1 MTAQIGL
8 IGLGVMGQNLA
19 MNIAEKG
26 FEISVYNR
34 SPDKVDQTDKL
45 AKDQK
50 LDKNLK
56 GYKDLKLFIA
66 SIKKPRPIIM
76 LILAGA
82 PVDQTIASLV
92 PLLDEGDIIIDG
104 GNEWYPNTE
113 RRGASLVEKKL
124 LYMGMGVSGGEEG
137 ARHGPSL
144 MPGGPKEGYDRM
156 APILK
161 KIAAQVNDGPCVT
174 YIGPGGAGNYVKMIH
189 NGIEY
194 GDMQLIAEAY
204 DVLKNLGG
212 LTNQE
217 LAETFDAYNK
227 SELQSFLIEITAQI
241 FKKKDE
247 DKTSFVVDKV
257 LDKTGMK
264 GTGKWTVQEA
274 AEQAVPA
281 GTIAASLDARYLSG
295 LLDQRLVASKILKGP
310 VPSGGID
317 KKQLVDDVRQ
327 ALYAAKVCSYA
338 QGMNIIKEAG
348 TAHKW
353 GLDLGAISR
362 IWKGGCII
370 RAVFLD
376 RIKAAY
382 DRNPNLPNLLI
393 DTEFAKE
400 LAERQGAL
408 RRVVMLGIQHG
419 IGMPSF
425 SASVA
430 YYDSYRRARL
440 PANLTQAQ
448 RDFFGAHTYE
458 RTDKS
463 GHFHTEWAKAEFY
476 DAL

>member
-1 MTAQIGL
+1 
-8 IGLGVMGQNLA
+8 V
-19 MNIAEKG
+19 E
-26 FEISVYNR
+26 
-34 SPDKVDQTDKL
+34 QTEKL

-50 LDKNLK
+50 LDNKLK
-56 GYKDLKLFIA
+56 GYKDLKQFVQSIA
-66 SIKKPRPIIM
+66 KPRPIIM
-76 LILAGA
+76 LILAGN
-82 PVDQTIASLV
+82 PVDQTIASLT
-92 PLLDEGDIIIDG
+92 PLLDVGDIIIDG
-104 GNEWYPNTE
+104 GNEWYVNTE
-113 RRGASLVEKKL
+113 RRGAALVEKKI

-144 MPGGPKEGYDRM
+144 MPGGPKEAYERLS
-156 APILK
+156 PILK
-161 KIAAQVNDGPCVT
+161 KISAQVNDGPCVT

-204 DVLKNLGG
+204 DILKNIGG
-212 LTNQE
+212 LTNDE
-217 LAETFDAYNK
+217 LAATFDAYNK

-247 DKTSFVVDKV
+247 DKSSFVVDKI

-274 AEQAVPA
+274 AENSVPA
-281 GTIAASLDARYLSG
+281 PTIASSLDARYLSG
-295 LLDQRLVASKILKGP
+295 LLDERIAASKILKGP
-310 VPSGGID
+310 APSGSGVE
-317 KKQLVDDVRQ
+317 KKQLIDDVRQ
-327 ALYAAKVCSYA
+327 ALYAAKICSYA
-338 QGMNIIKEAG
+338 QGMNIIKEASKV
-348 TAHKW
+348 HKW
-353 GLDLGAISR
+353 NLDLGAIAR

-382 DRNPNLPNLLI
+382 DRNANLASLLV

-400 LAERQGAL
+400 LADRQGAL
-408 RRVVMLGIQHG
+408 RRVVMMGIQNG
-419 IGMPSF
+419 VGMPSF

-458 RTDKS
+458 RTDKA
-463 GHFHTEWAKAEFY
+463 GHFHTEWAKTEFY